1 VDLQLQSFDGSSKAG
16 SISVADAL
24 FDREY
29 NESLVH
35 QVVTAYLAGARAGT
49 HAQKSRSEVSGGGR
63 KPFSQKGSGRA
74 RAGTIRSPLWRTG
87 GKTFAAKNRD
97 YSQKV
102 NRKMYRNAI
111 STILSELRRTEA
123 LVVVDKVELDTP
135 KTKDLL
141 AKTTALGVSNALI
154 VTENA
159 HGNLDLASRNL
170 YDIAAT
176 DAAHINPVA
185 LLRFEKVV
193 MSEDSVRKLE
203 ESYA

>member
-1 VDLQLQSFDGSSKAG
+1 VDLQLKSFENSSEAG

-35 QVVTAYLAGARAGT
+35 QVVTAFLAGARSGT
-49 HAQKSRSEVSGGGR
+49 HAQKTRSEVSGGGC

-74 RAGTIRSPLWRTG
+74 RAGTIRSPLWRSG
-87 GKTFAAKNRD
+87 GTTFAAKNRD

-102 NRKMYRNAI
+102 NRKMYRGAI

-135 KTKDLL
+135 KTKDFL
-141 AKTTALGVSNALI
+141 AKTSALGVSNALI

-159 HGNLDLASRNL
+159 FGNLELASRNL
-170 YDIAAT
+170 YDFAAT
-176 DAAHINPVA
+176 DVAHINPVA

-203 ESYA
+203 ESFA

>member
-1 VDLQLQSFDGSSKAG
+1 VDLQLQSFDGKNAG
-16 SISVADAL
+16 NISVSEAL

-35 QVVTAYLAGARAGT
+35 QVVTSFLAAGRAGT
-49 HAQKSRSEVSGGGR
+49 HAQKNRSAVSGGGR

-74 RAGTIRSPLWRTG
+74 RAGTIRSPLWRSG
-87 GKTFAAKNRD
+87 GKTFAATNRD
-97 YSQKV
+97 YSNKV
-102 NRKMYRNAI
+102 NRKMYRGALAA
-111 STILSELRRTEA
+111 ILSELRRQDA
-123 LVVVDKVELDTP
+123 LIIVDKVELDSP

-141 AKTTALGVSNALI
+141 SKTKSLGLSNALI

-159 HGNLDLASRNL
+159 AGNLALASRNL

-176 DAAHINPVA
+176 DAAHVNPVA

-203 ESYA
+203 ESYS

>member
-1 VDLQLQSFDGSSKAG
+1 VDLQLQSFDGSKAG
-16 SISVADAL
+16 NISVSDAL

-29 NESLVH
+29 NEALVH
-35 QVVTAYLAGARAGT
+35 QVVTAFLAGGRSGT

-74 RAGTIRSPLWRTG
+74 RAGTIRSPLWRSG
-87 GKTFAAKNRD
+87 GTTFAAKNRD

-102 NRKMYRNAI
+102 NRKMYRSAMA
-111 STILSELRRTEA
+111 TILSELRRQDA
-123 LVVVDKVELDTP
+123 LIVVDKVELDTP
-135 KTKDLL
+135 NTKDLL
-141 AKTTALGVSNALI
+141 EMAGSLGVSNALI

-159 HGNLDLASRNL
+159 AGNLALASRNL

-176 DAAHINPVA
+176 DVAHINPVA

-203 ESYA
+203 ETLV

>member
-1 VDLQLQSFDGSSKAG
+1 MDLQLQSFDGKKAKK
-16 SISVADAL
+16 ISVSDAL

-49 HAQKSRSEVSGGGR
+49 HSQKSRSDVSGGGR

-74 RAGTIRSPLWRTG
+74 RAGTIRSPLWRSG
-87 GKTFAAKNRD
+87 GKTFAATNRD
-97 YSQKV
+97 YSKKV
-102 NRKMYRNAI
+102 NRKMYRGAV
-111 STILSELRRTEA
+111 SAILSELRRNDA
-123 LVVVDKVELDTP
+123 LIVVDKVELETP

-141 AKTTALGVSNALI
+141 TKVQSLGVSNALI

-159 HGNLDLASRNL
+159 AGNLALASRNL

-176 DAAHINPVA
+176 DAAHVNPVA

-193 MSEDSVRKLE
+193 MSEDSIRKLE
-203 ESYA
+203 ESFA

>member
-1 VDLQLQSFDGSSKAG
+1 MELKLQSFDGKRAKK
-16 SISVADAL
+16 ISVSDAL

-35 QVVTAYLAGARAGT
+35 QVVTAHLAGARSGT
-49 HAQKSRSEVSGGGR
+49 HAQKTRSEVSGGGR
-63 KPFSQKGSGRA
+63 KPFAQKGSGRA
-74 RAGTIRSPLWRTG
+74 RAGTIRSPLWRSG
-87 GKTFAAKNRD
+87 GTTFAAKTRD

-102 NRKMYRNAI
+102 NRKMYRSALC
-111 STILSELRRTEA
+111 TILSELRRNDA
-123 LVVVDKVELDTP
+123 LIVVDKVELDTP

-141 AKTTALGVSNALI
+141 AKTNALGLTNVLI

-159 HGNLDLASRNL
+159 AGNLDLASRNL
-170 YDIAAT
+170 YGIAAT
-176 DAAHINPVA
+176 DAAHVNPVA

-203 ESYA
+203 ESLV